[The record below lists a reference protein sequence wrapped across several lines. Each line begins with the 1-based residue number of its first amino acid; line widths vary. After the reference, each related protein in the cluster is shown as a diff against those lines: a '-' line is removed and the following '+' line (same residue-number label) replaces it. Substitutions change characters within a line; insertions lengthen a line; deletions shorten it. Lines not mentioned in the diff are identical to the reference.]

1 MISKN
6 AHSKTGERQRGV
18 EKILAINPGSTS
30 TKIAVFEDE
39 SPLIEETIRHSEL
52 DLSPFGT
59 IWDQYEFRKKT
70 ILEALRRHGVDTGTL
85 TAVVGRGGLL
95 RPVVSGTYEVNQLMI
110 KDGREGVQGQHAA
123 NLGPVIAYGI
133 GWDLGIPAYM
143 VDPPSVDEF
152 EPMARLSGLKEVPRR
167 SLAHAL
173 NIKATA
179 RMAAADMGK
188 SLENMNLIVAHMG
201 GGISVCPLRKGR
213 IIDANDANSGGPFT
227 PERAGGMPTMG
238 LVDFIFDNKLGREEV
253 KRELIGKGGLMSHL
267 GMNSAKDVEERVRK
281 GDEHAALVYQTM
293 AYQIAKEIGAMATVL
308 MGDVDAIILTG
319 GLSASEMLVGWIRER
334 VGHIAPVMVYPG
346 EDEMEALV
354 LGCLRVLRGE
364 EKAKTYPETVD
375 TLPL

>member
-1 MISKN
+1 MI
-6 AHSKTGERQRGV
+6 
-18 EKILAINPGSTS
+18 I
-30 TKIAVFEDE
+30 
-39 SPLIEETIRHSEL
+39 
-52 DLSPFGT
+52 
-59 IWDQYEFRKKT
+59 
-70 ILEALRRHGVDTGTL
+70 EALGRNDIDIHSL

-110 KDGREGVQGQHAA
+110 NDGREGVQGQHAA

-133 GWDLGIPAYM
+133 GWDHGIPAFM

-152 EPMARLSGLKEVPRR
+152 EPMARLSGLKSVPRR

-188 SLENMNLIVAHMG
+188 SLDDLNLIVAHMG

-213 IIDANDANSGGPFT
+213 IVDANDANSGGPFT
-227 PERAGGMPTMG
+227 PERAGAMPAMG
-238 LVDFIFDNKLGREEV
+238 LIDFIFDNKMGREEI
-253 KRELIGKGGLMSHL
+253 KRELLGRGGLVSHL
-267 GMNSAKDVEERVRK
+267 GSNSAKEVEESVRA
-281 GDEHAALVYQTM
+281 GDAHAALVYQTM

-308 MGDVDAIILTG
+308 MGEVDAIILTG
-319 GLSASEMLVGWIRER
+319 GLSASEMVVGWVNER
-334 VGHIAPVMVYPG
+334 VEHIAPVMVYPG

-354 LGCLRVLRGE
+354 LGSLRVLKGE

>member
-1 MISKN
+1 MPEN
-6 AHSKTGERQRGV
+6 KTDKHR
-18 EKILAINPGSTS
+18 ILAINPGSTS
-30 TKIAVFEDE
+30 TKIAVFDNETAV
-39 SPLIEETIRHSEL
+39 LEETIRHSEL
-52 DLSPFGT
+52 DLSPFES

-70 ILEALRRHGVDTGTL
+70 ILEALRRNGIDVHSL

-110 KDGREGVQGQHAA
+110 NDGREGVQGQHAA
-123 NLGPVIAYGI
+123 NLGPVLAYGI
-133 GWDLGIPAYM
+133 GWDFGIPAFM

-152 EPMARLSGLKEVPRR
+152 EPMARLSGLKAVMRR
-167 SLAHAL
+167 SLSHAL

-179 RMAAADMGK
+179 RLAAVDMGK
-188 SLENMNLIVAHMG
+188 SLNELNLIVAHMG

-213 IIDANDANSGGPFT
+213 IVDANDANSGGPFT
-227 PERAGGMPTMG
+227 PERAGTVPTMG
-238 LVDFIFDNKLGREEV
+238 LIDFIFDNKLGREEA
-253 KRELIGKGGLMSHL
+253 KRELIGHGGLVSHL
-267 GMNSAKDVEERVRK
+267 GTNSAKEVEERVRS

-308 MGDVDAIILTG
+308 MGDVDAIVLTG
-319 GLSASEMLVGWIRER
+319 GLSGSEMIVGWIKER
-334 VGHIAPVMVYPG
+334 VGHVAPVMVYPG

-354 LGCLRVLRGE
+354 LGSLRVLRGE